1 MKDLTMTEWTKAL
14 RTKEGKYGGGSAAS
28 VVGAFAVNLAQFV
41 FEFQQGKKKYADQ
54 EDVIQDA
61 IERAEKISEELLDL
75 AELDA
80 DAFEP
85 VLPLYRLPK
94 DTAEERAIRQEKIDN
109 GLADAAKPP
118 LAIMKKMDNV
128 LDLFEL
134 LLKLEVKGSIVDDIT
149 VGLIFTEATI
159 ESEKVNCDINTK
171 SIKNDELRT
180 RLEEEVTTAYGIILE
195 RCRALKTTT
204 FKISQHNV

>member
-1 MKDLTMTEWTKAL
+1 MTEWTKAL
-14 RTKEGKYGGGSAAS
+14 QSKEGKYGGGSAAS

-41 FEFQQGKKKYADQ
+41 FEFQLDKKKYADQ
-54 EDVIQDA
+54 QTEIKDA
-61 IERAEKISEELLDL
+61 IVRAKKISEELLDL

-85 VLPLYRLPK
+85 VLPLFKLPK
-94 DTAEERAIRQEKIDN
+94 DTEEEREIRQKKIDN

-118 LAIMKKMDNV
+118 LAIMKKMDHV

-134 LLKLEVKGSIVDDIT
+134 LLELEIKGSIVDDIS

-159 ESEKVNCDINTK
+159 QSEKINCDVNTK
-171 SIKNDELRT
+171 AIKNDELRT
-180 RLEEEVTTAYGIILE
+180 TLEKEINTTYSSILE
-195 RCRALKTTT
+195 RCHELKTTT
-204 FKISQHNV
+204 LKMSEYNM

>member
-1 MKDLTMTEWTKAL
+1 MKNLTVTDWTKAL
-14 RTKEGKYGGGSAAS
+14 ASKKGKYGGGSAAS

-41 FEFQQGKKKYADQ
+41 FEYQQGKKKYEDQ
-54 EDVIQDA
+54 EDEIKDA
-61 IERAEKISEELLDL
+61 IARAEKISEELLDL
-75 AELDA
+75 AEIDA

-94 DTAEERAIRQEKIDN
+94 DTEEEREIRQEKIDN

-118 LAIMKKMDNV
+118 LAIMKKMDEV

-134 LLKLEVKGSIVDDIT
+134 LLKLEIKGSIVDDIA

-159 ESEKVNCDINTK
+159 ESEKINCDVNTK
-171 SIKNDELRT
+171 MIKNDVFRTELET
-180 RLEEEVTTAYGIILE
+180 EVNNAYGLILK
-195 RCRALKTTT
+195 RCRGLKATT
-204 FKISQHNV
+204 FKMINHNG